1 MQRGST
7 KPITFNT
14 QVKTA
19 YKKIMKKNVLD
30 ESLCDIKETQ
40 GQEIYAISQ
49 EKPQLQ
55 LGNTY
60 QKLDFWGYHVYCTK
74 QPNLIN
80 ALLIIDTNQLTNTQF
95 HKIRLICAKSTVQKK
110 LKHWP
115 YRYLMSILL

>member
-60 QKLDFWGYHVYCTK
+60 QKLVYCTK
-74 QPNLIN
+74 HQTLSM
-80 ALLIIDTNQLTNTQF
+80 F
-95 HKIRLICAKSTVQKK
+95 
-110 LKHWP
+110 
-115 YRYLMSILL
+115 Y